1 LEEIPDRD
9 SLGLLQHVTDVVAF
23 LFGCIT
29 EEHVEEVEGDAILKR
44 LHTLLTLFLVL
55 VPL

>member
-9 SLGLLQHVTDVVAF
+9 SLGLLQHVTDVVTL

-29 EEHVEEVEGDAILKR
+29 GEHIEEMEGDVILKG
-44 LHTLLTLFLVL
+44 LHTLTMFFLVL